1 MGRDLFG
8 EIMGVSQEEKKEDKR
23 VRNRRLRE
31 NVPSDI
37 GSRSKDLQ
45 IVSQLVDTSRR
56 SVGVDKSAGKRVFVK
71 RPVTVGYRVK
81 NVSEEAVT
89 FSRRVYR
96 ASAPSADGEIVYT
109 CQDAEYV
116 LEAGKT
122 VDLSKY
128 DAARL
133 FGRTEFG
140 FTARN
145 GYFTGSKG
153 LENSADLEEYYST
166 RYFVPTTPLS
176 DRDTVI
182 INSEVGLK
190 DVSDEF
196 LPVFA
201 FLMQSKKPKRQKVSS
216 RCQIESLALAEYL
229 KNNEAPQAVEASS
242 GAFDAE
248 GLESIVAD
256 LEEAAEEELE
266 EEVVDD
272 EAFPEEDYEGDD
284 GDGYGDSDDEE

>member
-89 FSRRVYR
+89 FNRRVYR

-182 INSEVGLK
+182 INSDVGLK

-266 EEVVDD
+266 EEVAGD
-272 EAFPEEDYEGDD
+272 EPFPEDDYEGGD
-284 GDGYGDSDDEE
+284 GDDYGESDGEE

>member
-81 NVSEEAVT
+81 NVSDEAVT
-89 FSRRVYR
+89 FNRRVYR
-96 ASAPSADGEIVYT
+96 ASAPSADGDIVYT

-256 LEEAAEEELE
+256 L
-266 EEVVDD
+266 
-272 EAFPEEDYEGDD
+272 
-284 GDGYGDSDDEE
+284 

>member
-81 NVSEEAVT
+81 NVSDEAVT
-89 FSRRVYR
+89 FNRRVYR

-109 CQDAEYV
+109 CSDAEYV
-116 LEAGKT
+116 LEAGKS

-229 KNNEAPQAVEASS
+229 KNNEAPLAVEASS

-272 EAFPEEDYEGDD
+272 EVFPEEDYEGGD
-284 GDGYGDSDDEE
+284 GDGYGEE